1 MQRKLLGIAGIITY
15 TILLC
20 LSILFYKERI
30 AFTDGAFHLFCLLKD
45 LDYAIQNYRFIAL
58 FTQSFPLVGAYLGG
72 SLAQVSIAYSVSFVL
87 LNIITFSLLF
97 FGFKNNKLALAYLL
111 FCTIM
116 SRHSFYWCLSEIGQG
131 TAACF
136 VYIAY
141 IQHSLE
147 NKKQIWLQ
155 YSIAALLLVSCA
167 FAHPLMV
174 FLWLFLMLF
183 LALEQWEYKK
193 MYLGSIGLFII
204 VYVIKSIFFKTPN
217 DSSSMGG
224 LWQGIQSIDQFFSFP
239 SNINYVHY
247 FSQDYYWVSLL
258 LLASLIYYAYHKKY
272 MLLGLVACSFIA
284 YSLMINISTKD
295 GADQFYIENRYLF
308 LSMYVIFPFVWHLL
322 PSVKHIYWRNRI
334 VSILIATSLIAIYKD
349 HHNYTARLDF
359 NRQLIKQST
368 QKRIIPRGRFSP
380 QALALNWGTSY
391 EIWLLSTIET
401 GNTHSIII
409 EDSENEFEAA
419 LHNKRALQMKWGL
432 FDYSS
437 FARKDY
443 FVFRD
448 SSTAYVR
455 Y

>member
-1 MQRKLLGIAGIITY
+1 
-15 TILLC
+15 
-20 LSILFYKERI
+20 
-30 AFTDGAFHLFCLLKD
+30 
-45 LDYAIQNYRFIAL
+45 
-58 FTQSFPLVGAYLGG
+58 
-72 SLAQVSIAYSVSFVL
+72 
-87 LNIITFSLLF
+87 
-97 FGFKNNKLALAYLL
+97 
-111 FCTIM
+111 
-116 SRHSFYWCLSEIGQG
+116 
-131 TAACF
+131 
-136 VYIAY
+136 
-141 IQHSLE
+141 
-147 NKKQIWLQ
+147 
-155 YSIAALLLVSCA
+155 
-167 FAHPLMV
+167 
-174 FLWLFLMLF
+174 
-183 LALEQWEYKK
+183 
-193 MYLGSIGLFII
+193 
-204 VYVIKSIFFKTPN
+204 
-217 DSSSMGG
+217 
-224 LWQGIQSIDQFFSFP
+224 
-239 SNINYVHY
+239 
-247 FSQDYYWVSLL
+247 
-258 LLASLIYYAYHKKY
+258 

-322 PSVKHIYWRNRI
+322 PSVKHIYWRNGI

-359 NRQLIKQST
+359 NRQLIQQST